1 MVDGKYVP
9 NFNGKKGSPF
19 GIKPEDLNDQ
29 VWDFIMLNGPPPK
42 NCKIP
47 KVQIRRL
54 SFSIEIGMSYQTASS
69 IALGSTIQNERDL
82 LFEVILIQY

>member
-1 MVDGKYVP
+1 MMVNILGGSMVDGKYVP

-29 VWDFIMLNGPPPK
+29 VWDFIMLNGPPPQ

-47 KVQIRRL
+47 KVELPNR
-54 SFSIEIGMSYQTASS
+54 IGPYKYTFR
-69 IALGSTIQNERDL
+69 IH
-82 LFEVILIQY
+82 

>member
-29 VWDFIMLNGPPPK
+29 VWDFIMLNGPPPQ

-47 KVQIRRL
+47 KVVLHKISSQNDA
-54 SFSIEIGMSYQTASS
+54 MSSVSESA
-69 IALGSTIQNERDL
+69 I
-82 LFEVILIQY
+82 

>member
-1 MVDGKYVP
+1 MVDDKYVP

-54 SFSIEIGMSYQTASS
+54 SF
-69 IALGSTIQNERDL
+69 
-82 LFEVILIQY
+82 

>member
-47 KVQIRRL
+47 KVGL
-54 SFSIEIGMSYQTASS
+54 PKIGLQTDDTSS
-69 IALGSTIQNERDL
+69 ITDW
-82 LFEVILIQY
+82 LI

>member
-47 KVQIRRL
+47 KVGLPKTVFQADTLKSLWLVL
-54 SFSIEIGMSYQTASS
+54 S
-69 IALGSTIQNERDL
+69 DL
-82 LFEVILIQY
+82 IFD